1 MKLLNIKKILAA
13 LVAMV
18 MMLSVPAAVG
28 AINDVDVSALA
39 GAGGVAK
46 SVFEKYKEQFGNEAV
61 KTNVFEIIKQYQD
74 RADSL
79 ILIFEDHERRL
90 CAIENVNYVPKLDLS
105 LFEKGKYDNVVNDSE
120 LIMKRCENH
129 SVYDEYF
136 ERFTNDSDGL
146 EMIKAY
152 QDMFDMW
159 VPMLIVHEQRLINNE
174 LALLGSS
181 MGSNL
186 FLKLLK

>member
-1 MKLLNIKKILAA
+1 MKLLNIKKILAV
-13 LVAMV
+13 LVAMAV
-18 MMLSVPAAVG
+18 MLSIPAAVG
-28 AINDVDVSALA
+28 AVDDFKISTLTETS
-39 GAGGVAK
+39 GLAK

-152 QDMFDMW
+152 QDMIDVW
-159 VPMLIVHEQRLINNE
+159 LPMLIVHEQRIRSNE
-174 LALLGSS
+174 LALLGNVF
-181 MGSNL
+181 GSNL
-186 FLKLLK
+186 LFSL

>member
-1 MKLLNIKKILAA
+1 MKLLNIKKILAV
-13 LVAMV
+13 LVAMAV
-18 MMLSVPAAVG
+18 MLSVPAAVG
-28 AINDVDVSALA
+28 AVDDFKISTLTETS
-39 GAGGVAK
+39 GLAK

-74 RADSL
+74 KADGL
-79 ILIFEDHERRL
+79 ILIFEDHDRRL
-90 CAIENVNYVPKLDLS
+90 CAIDHIGYVPKLDLS

-152 QDMFDMW
+152 QDMFDVW